1 MWTEELLLK
10 SYHIKISDDKNKYRF
25 STECHSPH
33 ITLQIYKYAFCIML
47 IQIKHRWSFE
57 RIT

>member
-33 ITLQIYKYAFCIML
+33 ITLQIYKYAFRIML
-47 IQIKHRWSFE
+47 IQIKHR
-57 RIT
+57 